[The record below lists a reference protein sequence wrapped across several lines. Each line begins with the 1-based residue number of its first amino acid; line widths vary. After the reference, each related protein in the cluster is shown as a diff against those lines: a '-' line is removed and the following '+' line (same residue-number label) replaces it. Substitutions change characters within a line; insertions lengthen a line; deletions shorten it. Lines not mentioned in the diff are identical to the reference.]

1 MGVSFVQYMGHCR
14 RHSGKG
20 SSYAAPMLP
29 AEKRSGFLI
38 LYIRSLHFTGNAGRW
53 QQALLL
59 NNIGSSYYRANG
71 TERENKKARSFQL
84 QLPGERKPA
93 LPSAYLFFPKVI
105 CVFVLRGRRR
115 KYRVLL
121 FNVLGEC
128 LELGYAT
135 PVVFPSANLEIMLI
149 RFANVLQSKIH
160 EGSRF
165 GSAAKHSAQLEV

>member
-59 NNIGSSYYRANG
+59 NNIGSSYYRADG

-84 QLPGERKPA
+84 LVNKSRLCHRHIFFSQGHLRVCIERQA
-93 LPSAYLFFPKVI
+93 AQISCSTFLH
-105 CVFVLRGRRR
+105 
-115 KYRVLL
+115 
-121 FNVLGEC
+121 NVLGEC

-165 GSAAKHSAQLEV
+165 GSAAKHSTQLEV